1 MARVSAPKKNWGL
14 KAVKMRELGA
24 PSDSALHAHV
34 SIDRKVVDI
43 A

>member
-14 KAVKMRELGA
+14 KAVKMRKLGA

-34 SIDRKVVDI
+34 SIDRKVVGW
-43 A
+43 